1 MSSFAQILRQCLN
14 NKNWCPQRH
23 FPQPLAGFFFFSP
36 PQKFS
41 FPPLAMAT
49 VNHTIQLLTISTM
62 QFQCVLSNAS
72 CLPNVIHMLPHP
84 PSPSLYHPFPP
95 QTHTISLFPRVCV
108 CVWVCS
114 VSSCCHFVAYFCA
127 RSSANWIYALQAMG
141 KTLAKSWAGSCIDFV
156 MSRWRRGRGR
166 GRVTGEGDRA
176 WGHRRVHGL
185 CTLDAHKILS
195 FWHHINC
202 SSHKFPCILHSP
214 GLWASRT
221 ELRGWS

>member
-1 MSSFAQILRQCLN
+1 MPSTAFSPTTC
-14 NKNWCPQRH
+14 WV
-23 FPQPLAGFFFFSP
+23 FFFFSTP
-36 PQKFS
+36 EVFIPSIGNGHCKSHHSTAHNFHNAISMRFIECFLSAKRHTHVAPSSESLALSS
-41 FPPLAMAT
+41 FPPTNTHNIL
-49 VNHTIQLLTISTM
+49 V
-62 QFQCVLSNAS
+62 
-72 CLPNVIHMLPHP
+72 P
-84 PSPSLYHPFPP
+84 P
-95 QTHTISLFPRVCV
+95 CV

-166 GRVTGEGDRA
+166 GRVTGRGDRA
-176 WGHRRVHGL
+176 RGHRRVHGL

-214 GLWASRT
+214 GLWESRT